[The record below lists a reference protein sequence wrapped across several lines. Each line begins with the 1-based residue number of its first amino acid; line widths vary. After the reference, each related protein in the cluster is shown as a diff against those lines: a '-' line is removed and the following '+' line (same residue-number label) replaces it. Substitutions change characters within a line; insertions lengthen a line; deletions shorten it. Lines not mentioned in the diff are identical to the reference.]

1 MKSIIIGAG
10 SDLGVH
16 IDGSS
21 LGPVQLINDIKSFY
35 NGETTTI
42 MQEED
47 ILKSRNLSDRRKNE
61 YEIDEINTK
70 IYNTIL
76 EKEKDNYF
84 PIVIGG
90 DSSITIPIALASSKV
105 RENIGMILFS
115 PYTNYNTFDTTVS
128 GNINGMS
135 LAAIN
140 GYKNNEL
147 RYYHD
152 GNVIQPTKT
161 VVVGARSID
170 DWEKDNVKY
179 SGLNVFTSEDIK
191 QKGLET
197 VINEAFTIAK
207 ERTKGIHISFD
218 LGLLDPSIA
227 PGVSIPE
234 FDGMSEEEVM
244 NINNLIIA
252 HMKDITSY
260 DLVEFN
266 PLRDENRKTEQI
278 ALNILAQIINAVNKK
293 NENEFEVKLK

>member
-90 DSSITIPIALASSKV
+90 DSSITIPTALASSKV

-170 DWEKDNVKY
+170 DWEKDNVRY

-244 NINNLIIA
+244 NINKLIIA

>member
-16 IDGSS
+16 IDGTS

-35 NGETTTI
+35 KGEAITI

-61 YEIDEINTK
+61 YEVDEINTK
-70 IYNTIL
+70 IYSAIL
-76 EKEKDNYF
+76 EKEKENYF

-90 DSSITIPIALASSKV
+90 DSSITIPAALASSKNY
-105 RENIGMILFS
+105 ENIGMILFS

-128 GNINGMS
+128 GNINGMA

-140 GYKNNEL
+140 GYKNSEL

-179 SGLNVFTSEDIK
+179 SGLNVFSSEDIK
-191 QKGLET
+191 QKGIEA

-207 ERTKGIHISFD
+207 ERTKGVHVSFD
-218 LGLLDPSIA
+218 LSLLDPSIA
-227 PGVSIPE
+227 PGVSVPE
-234 FDGMSEEEVM
+234 FDGMTEEEVM
-244 NINNLIIA
+244 SINKLIIA
-252 HMKDITSY
+252 HMKDIISY

>member
-61 YEIDEINTK
+61 YEVDEINTK

-197 VINEAFTIAK
+197 VINEAFSIAN

-244 NINNLIIA
+244 NINKLIIA

>member
-61 YEIDEINTK
+61 YEVDEINTK

-90 DSSITIPIALASSKV
+90 DSSITIPTALASSKV
-105 RENIGMILFS
+105 RENIGMVLFS

-197 VINEAFTIAK
+197 VINEAFSIAN
-207 ERTKGIHISFD
+207 ERTKGVHISFD

-244 NINNLIIA
+244 NINKLIIA

-278 ALNILAQIINAVNKK
+278 ALNILVQIINAVNKK

>member
-140 GYKNNEL
+140 GYKNSEL

-197 VINEAFTIAK
+197 VINEAFSIAN
-207 ERTKGIHISFD
+207 ERTKGVHISFD

-244 NINNLIIA
+244 NINKLIIA

>member
-61 YEIDEINTK
+61 YEVDEINTK

-197 VINEAFTIAK
+197 VINEAFSIAN
-207 ERTKGIHISFD
+207 ERTKGVHISFD

-260 DLVEFN
+260 DIVEFN

>member
-61 YEIDEINTK
+61 YEVDEINTK

-140 GYKNNEL
+140 GYKNSEL

-179 SGLNVFTSEDIK
+179 SGLNVFTSENIK

-197 VINEAFTIAK
+197 VINEAFSIAN
-207 ERTKGIHISFD
+207 ERTKGVHISFD

-244 NINNLIIA
+244 NINKLIIA

>member
-61 YEIDEINTK
+61 YEVDEINTK

-105 RENIGMILFS
+105 SENIGMILFS

-140 GYKNNEL
+140 GYKNSEL

-197 VINEAFTIAK
+197 VINEAFSIAN
-207 ERTKGIHISFD
+207 ERTKGVHISFD

-244 NINNLIIA
+244 NINKLIIA

>member
-35 NGETTTI
+35 KGDTITI

-61 YEIDEINTK
+61 YEVDEINTK
-70 IYNTIL
+70 IYNTIF
-76 EKEKDNYF
+76 EKEKENYF

-90 DSSITIPIALASSKV
+90 DSSITIPTALTSSKTY
-105 RENIGMILFS
+105 ENIGMILFS

-179 SGLNVFTSEDIK
+179 SGLNIFTSEDIK
-191 QKGLET
+191 QKGFET

-234 FDGMSEEEVM
+234 FDGMTEEEVM

-252 HMKDITSY
+252 HMKDIISY
-260 DLVEFN
+260 DIVEFN

-293 NENEFEVKLK
+293 NENEFEVKLN

>member
-1 MKSIIIGAG
+1 MKSIIIGVG

-61 YEIDEINTK
+61 YEVDEINTK

-140 GYKNNEL
+140 GYKNSEL

-179 SGLNVFTSEDIK
+179 SGLNIFTSEDIK

-197 VINEAFTIAK
+197 VINEAFSIAN

-244 NINNLIIA
+244 NINKLIIA

>member
-61 YEIDEINTK
+61 YEVDEINTK

-197 VINEAFTIAK
+197 VINEAFSIAN
-207 ERTKGIHISFD
+207 ERTKGVHISFD

-244 NINNLIIA
+244 NINKLIIA

>member
-61 YEIDEINTK
+61 YEVDEINTK

-197 VINEAFTIAK
+197 VINEAFSIAN
-207 ERTKGIHISFD
+207 ERTKGVHISFD
-218 LGLLDPSIA
+218 LGLLDPSVA

-244 NINNLIIA
+244 NINKLIIA

>member
-42 MQEED
+42 MQEDD

-61 YEIDEINTK
+61 YEVDEINTK

-197 VINEAFTIAK
+197 VINEAFSIAN
-207 ERTKGIHISFD
+207 ERTKGVHISFD

-244 NINNLIIA
+244 NINKLIIA

>member
-61 YEIDEINTK
+61 YEVDEINTK

-140 GYKNNEL
+140 GYKNSEL

-179 SGLNVFTSEDIK
+179 SGLNVFTNEDIK

-197 VINEAFTIAK
+197 VINEAFSIAN
-207 ERTKGIHISFD
+207 ERTKGVHISFD

-244 NINNLIIA
+244 NINKLIIA

>member
-61 YEIDEINTK
+61 YEVDEINTK

-90 DSSITIPIALASSKV
+90 DSSITIPTALASSKV

-197 VINEAFTIAK
+197 VINEAFSIAN

-244 NINNLIIA
+244 NINKLIIA

>member
-61 YEIDEINTK
+61 YEVDEINTK

-90 DSSITIPIALASSKV
+90 DSSITIPTALASSKV

-170 DWEKDNVKY
+170 DWEKDNVRY

-197 VINEAFTIAK
+197 VINEAFSIAN
-207 ERTKGIHISFD
+207 ERTKGVHISFD

-260 DLVEFN
+260 DIVEFN

>member
-61 YEIDEINTK
+61 YEVDEINTK

-140 GYKNNEL
+140 GYKNSEL

-197 VINEAFTIAK
+197 VINEAFSIAN
-207 ERTKGIHISFD
+207 ERTKGVHISFD

-244 NINNLIIA
+244 NINKLIIA

-293 NENEFEVKLK
+293 NENEFEVKLN

>member
-61 YEIDEINTK
+61 YEVDEINTK

-140 GYKNNEL
+140 GYKNSEL

-191 QKGLET
+191 QKGLEA
-197 VINEAFTIAK
+197 VINEAFSIAN
-207 ERTKGIHISFD
+207 ERTKGVHISFD

-244 NINNLIIA
+244 NINKLIIA

>member
-61 YEIDEINTK
+61 YEVDEINTK

-140 GYKNNEL
+140 GYKNSEL

-179 SGLNVFTSEDIK
+179 SGLNVFTNEDIK

-197 VINEAFTIAK
+197 VINEAFSIAN
-207 ERTKGIHISFD
+207 ERTKGVHISFD

-244 NINNLIIA
+244 NINKLIIA

-260 DLVEFN
+260 DIVEFN

>member
-61 YEIDEINTK
+61 YEVDEINTK

-90 DSSITIPIALASSKV
+90 DSSITIPTALASSKV

-197 VINEAFTIAK
+197 VINEAFSIAN
-207 ERTKGIHISFD
+207 ERTKGVHISFD

-244 NINNLIIA
+244 NINKLIIA

>member
-42 MQEED
+42 MQDED

-90 DSSITIPIALASSKV
+90 DSSITIPTALASSKV

-244 NINNLIIA
+244 NINKLIIA

>member
-61 YEIDEINTK
+61 YEVDEINTK

-76 EKEKDNYF
+76 EKEKDNYC

-140 GYKNNEL
+140 GYKNSEL

-197 VINEAFTIAK
+197 VINEAFSIAN
-207 ERTKGIHISFD
+207 ERTKGVHISFD

-244 NINNLIIA
+244 NINKLIIA

>member
-61 YEIDEINTK
+61 YEVDEINTK
-70 IYNTIL
+70 IYNTIF
-76 EKEKDNYF
+76 EKEKENYF

-90 DSSITIPIALASSKV
+90 DSSITIPTALASSKV

-260 DLVEFN
+260 DIVEFN

>member
-35 NGETTTI
+35 KGDTITI

-61 YEIDEINTK
+61 YEVDEINTK
-70 IYNTIL
+70 IYNTIF
-76 EKEKDNYF
+76 EKEKENYF

-90 DSSITIPIALASSKV
+90 DSSITIPTALASSKTY
-105 RENIGMILFS
+105 ENIGMILFS

-179 SGLNVFTSEDIK
+179 SGLNIFTSEDIK

-234 FDGMSEEEVM
+234 FDGMTEEEVM

-252 HMKDITSY
+252 HMKDIISY
-260 DLVEFN
+260 DIVEFN

-293 NENEFEVKLK
+293 NENEFEVKLN

>member
-61 YEIDEINTK
+61 YEVDEINTK

-140 GYKNNEL
+140 GYKNSEL

-197 VINEAFTIAK
+197 VINEAFSIAN
-207 ERTKGIHISFD
+207 ERTKGVHISFD

-244 NINNLIIA
+244 NINKLIIA

>member
-16 IDGSS
+16 IDGTS

-35 NGETTTI
+35 KGEAITI

-61 YEIDEINTK
+61 YEVDEINTK

-197 VINEAFTIAK
+197 VINEAFSIAN
-207 ERTKGIHISFD
+207 ERTKGVHISFD

-234 FDGMSEEEVM
+234 FDGMTEEEVM
-244 NINNLIIA
+244 NINKLIIA
-252 HMKDITSY
+252 HMKDIISY

>member
-61 YEIDEINTK
+61 YEVDEINTK

-90 DSSITIPIALASSKV
+90 DSSITIPTALASSKV

-197 VINEAFTIAK
+197 VINEAFSIAN
-207 ERTKGIHISFD
+207 ERTKGVHISFD

>member
-90 DSSITIPIALASSKV
+90 DSSITIPTALASSKV

-197 VINEAFTIAK
+197 VINEAFSIAN
-207 ERTKGIHISFD
+207 ERTKGVHISFD

-244 NINNLIIA
+244 NINKLIIA

>member
-61 YEIDEINTK
+61 YEVDEINTK

-90 DSSITIPIALASSKV
+90 DSSITIPTALASSKV

-197 VINEAFTIAK
+197 VINEAFSIAN
-207 ERTKGIHISFD
+207 ERTKGVHISFD
-218 LGLLDPSIA
+218 LGLLDPSVA

-244 NINNLIIA
+244 NINKLIIA

>member
-61 YEIDEINTK
+61 YEVDEINTK

-170 DWEKDNVKY
+170 DWEKDNVRY

-197 VINEAFTIAK
+197 VINEAFSIAN
-207 ERTKGIHISFD
+207 ERTKGVHISFD

-244 NINNLIIA
+244 NINKLIIA

>member
-61 YEIDEINTK
+61 YEVDEINTK

-90 DSSITIPIALASSKV
+90 DSSITIPTALASSKV

-128 GNINGMS
+128 GNINGMA

-140 GYKNNEL
+140 GYKNSEL

-197 VINEAFTIAK
+197 VINEAFSIAN
-207 ERTKGIHISFD
+207 ERTKGVHISFD

-234 FDGMSEEEVM
+234 FDGVSEEEVM
-244 NINNLIIA
+244 NINKLIIA

>member
-35 NGETTTI
+35 KGDTITI

-61 YEIDEINTK
+61 YEVDEINTK

-90 DSSITIPIALASSKV
+90 DSSITIPTALASSKV

-197 VINEAFTIAK
+197 VINEAFSIAN
-207 ERTKGIHISFD
+207 ERTKGVHISFD

-244 NINNLIIA
+244 NINKLIIA